1 MIRSLKLIAV
11 MQRPAMPHGRYFVK
25 ELSEEL
31 SKELSEELS
40 EELLEELSEE
50 LVSFLSR
57 HLLWSSFP
65 HATLPG
71 FFGFSVTD

>member
-1 MIRSLKLIAV
+1 MIRSLKMIAV

-31 SKELSEELS
+31 SEELLEELSEELS
-40 EELLEELSEE
+40 EELLEEL
-50 LVSFLSR
+50 VSFLIR
-57 HLLWSSFP
+57 RLLWSSFP

-71 FFGFSVTD
+71 FFGFSLTD